1 MTDTKL
7 LIVMTAA
14 VTLGGVGIWQNQ
26 RNYEAI
32 TNDRAYQEALMT
44 TMTSSWTSGG
54 IVRTVTTTRRDGE
67 SAEDFAAR
75 HRDEVEAMLA
85 LFPKDP

>member
-26 RNYEAI
+26 RTYDAI
-32 TNDRAYQEALMT
+32 IQDRTYQETTMT

-54 IVRTVTTTRRDGE
+54 IVRTVVTTRREDE
-67 SAEDFAAR
+67 SAEDWAAR